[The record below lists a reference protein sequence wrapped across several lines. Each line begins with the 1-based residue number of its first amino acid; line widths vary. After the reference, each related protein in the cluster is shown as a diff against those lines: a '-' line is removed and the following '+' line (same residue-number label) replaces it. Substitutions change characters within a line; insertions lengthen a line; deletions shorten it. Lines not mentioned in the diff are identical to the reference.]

1 MTLYFLLNCKTLCNI
16 LLVFTSI
23 LYNEYWRYK
32 LELYIFSRIKVI
44 HVAFYIIMAV
54 IGALAIYRI
63 IFYIRI
69 SKGVE
74 NSKEIDEELLR
85 LLNEEE

>member
-1 MTLYFLLNCKTLCNI
+1 MIN
-16 LLVFTSI
+16 
-23 LYNEYWRYK
+23 
-32 LELYIFSRIKVI
+32 
-44 HVAFYIIMAV
+44 VAFYIIMAV